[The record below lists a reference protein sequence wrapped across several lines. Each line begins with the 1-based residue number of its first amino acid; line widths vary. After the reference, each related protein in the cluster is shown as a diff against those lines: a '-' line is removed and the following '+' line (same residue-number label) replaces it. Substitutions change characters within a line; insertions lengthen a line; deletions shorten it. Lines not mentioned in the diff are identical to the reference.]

1 MEPRDWHPDEL
12 ELELSRTG
20 EADERVMLHVPHC
33 PRCLRDRAGFAAMA
47 AELGAAPPA
56 ILIPRARDQQIR
68 AAIAAP
74 VLPARQAPAGR
85 RSRSVWMWVAP
96 AVAAAAIAVLVLRS
110 FAGDRADG
118 DQVAPEPRIAGLP
131 TVRGDVNGDG
141 RIDVRDAFTMA
152 RTLDRGGAPA
162 AWDVTGDGRVD
173 RGDVDWIAMAAVS
186 IGGPR

>member
-20 EADERVMLHVPHC
+20 EADERVTLHVAHC
-33 PRCLRDRAGFAAMA
+33 PRCLRDRAGLAAIA

-56 ILIPRARDQQIR
+56 ILVPRARDQLIR
-68 AAIAAP
+68 DAIVAPALPVAAP
-74 VLPARQAPAGR
+74 TRRR
-85 RSRSVWMWVAP
+85 RSAWLWVAP

-110 FAGDRADG
+110 LGGDAGDPE
-118 DQVAPEPRIAGLP
+118 QVAVPQPRVAVLP
-131 TVRGDVNGDG
+131 VVRGDVNGDG
-141 RIDVRDAFTMA
+141 RLDVRDAHAVA
-152 RTLDRGGAPA
+152 RALDRGGARA

-186 IGGPR
+186 LGGPR